1 MKRRLSSRGH
11 ERGASLIEFVVVI
24 PLFGLLVFGIFEMA
38 WMYRTKATLASATF
52 EAAQA
57 GSLNNL
63 QIDSMRKGLAEG
75 MMPLYVRKRD
85 AVSVALTY
93 AETYAK
99 VRAGIL
105 GSVEVVSPTKTI
117 FNAFKTK
124 QPTTLSGTSTERN
137 MDVIPNDNLMWR
149 DASQRTVSVNG
160 QNIPVTL
167 QDANMLK
174 VKTFWCHRLM
184 TPFLDKYLYEAMT
197 GLTIA
202 AQVQYRRD
210 VPEQRKCDLLTVAG
224 NDYYV
229 AIVDSAVTRIQS
241 PVVATSSMP
250 N

>member
-1 MKRRLSSRGH
+1 MKRPMWSRGKA
-11 ERGASLIEFVVVI
+11 RGASLIEFVVVT
-24 PLFGLLVFGIFEMA
+24 PLFGLLVFGVFEMA
-38 WMYRTKATLASATF
+38 WMYRTKATLAAATF

-63 QIDSMRKGLAEG
+63 QIDAMRKGLAEG

-85 AVSVALTY
+85 PGSVAVAY

-99 VRAGIL
+99 VRIGMQ
-105 GSVEVVSPTKTI
+105 GSVVVVSPTKTI

-124 QPTTLSGTSTERN
+124 QPITLSGSSAERN
-137 MDVIPNDNLMWR
+137 IEAIPNDNLMWR
-149 DASQRTVSVNG
+149 DSSQRTVRVNG
-160 QNIPVTL
+160 DNVPMTL

-174 VKTFWCHRLM
+174 VKTFWCHKLM
-184 TPFLDKYLYEAMT
+184 TPFLDKWLYDGIT

-202 AQVQYRRD
+202 GQVQYRRD
-210 VPEQRKCDLLTVAG
+210 VPEQRNCDLLTAAG
-224 NDYYV
+224 NGYYI
-229 AIVDSAVTRIQS
+229 AMTDSAVTRIQS